1 MFLRTFWLRRLKNG
15 HRARRSSSTPRRY
28 PEKGALKI
36 RSCPGATTGMSAVE
50 NRRVEYRSSFS
61 PGVSSVWKL
70 ARWGLEGF
78 FSHGTGDSEAL
89 SSPKRESSR
98 LISEGKHICEL
109 VCDPGRL
116 FARVHF
122 VAEGPERLRR
132 SLRRRGP
139 HFGLHPGTDERS
151 GEVPSRGRPEHIQ
164 D

>member
-1 MFLRTFWLRRLKNG
+1 MLVPDNYLTVSASKL
-15 HRARRSSSTPRRY
+15 
-28 PEKGALKI
+28 
-36 RSCPGATTGMSAVE
+36 GMSAVE

-70 ARWGLEGF
+70 ARWGSEGV

-89 SSPKRESSR
+89 RPPKRESSR

-122 VAEGPERLRR
+122 VA
-132 SLRRRGP
+132 
-139 HFGLHPGTDERS
+139 
-151 GEVPSRGRPEHIQ
+151 
-164 D
+164 